1 MGGQLQS
8 GISGQLRSESVAN
21 LPRNTHPGFAVED
34 EGFLFEHA
42 QLLADGK
49 DLKTKIAS
57 RTEKGTEKEEY
68 WDHGLGFISYLIRS
82 EASAKS
88 MIPHNYGV
96 LATDNL

>member
-1 MGGQLQS
+1 MFS
-8 GISGQLRSESVAN
+8 
-21 LPRNTHPGFAVED
+21 
-34 EGFLFEHA
+34 FEHA
-42 QLLADGK
+42 QLLAQSNN
-49 DLKTKIAS
+49 LKTEIVS

-82 EASAKS
+82 ETSAKS